1 MTLLS
6 PSGLPTLLAA
16 SALLGALLA
25 PGASAFATDATVRLE
40 ISGLRNDKGEV
51 GCLLFSTADGY
62 PDDHA
67 KAHRETRVPIAA
79 ERASC
84 VFADLR
90 PGTYAAI
97 VMHDENRSG
106 KLDKNFLGMPTEG
119 YMASNSVRPK
129 LSAPG
134 FKEASFVVKPAA
146 VTAQS
151 LTIGY

>member
-1 MTLLS
+1 MTALNTPRLCQ
-6 PSGLPTLLAA
+6 LLAT

-25 PGASAFATDATVRLE
+25 PAASAFAADASVRLE
-40 ISGLRNDKGEV
+40 ISGLRNDKGDV
-51 GCLLFSTADGY
+51 GCLLFSAADGY
-62 PDDHA
+62 PEDHA
-67 KAHRETRVPIAA
+67 KAHREIRVPIAA

-84 VFADLR
+84 VFSELK

-97 VMHDENRSG
+97 AFHDENRSG
-106 KLDKNFLGMPTEG
+106 KMDKNFVGMPTEG

-134 FKEASFVVKPAA
+134 FKEASFVVKPGA
-146 VTAQS
+146 VTTQS